1 MSKVKRRVVLKPF
14 DLIIQR
20 ADSNYSC
27 IYADLWEITSSD
39 MDTHLEF
46 CRFMRKRNIFT
57 FSNIGEV
64 ETEGTPY
71 TFDDGRN
78 SIKWLSQ
85 LILALHDIAS
95 RGIDVVI
102 ELDRRLNLSSPVQD
116 IYEGVTF
123 NTATS
128 KKLID
133 TYFISVIAFARYIKA
148 PSFVSTRVL
157 NFDNYT
163 YKIINDKVCV
173 NFKY

>member
-1 MSKVKRRVVLKPF
+1 M
-14 DLIIQR
+14 
-20 ADSNYSC
+20 
-27 IYADLWEITSSD
+27 
-39 MDTHLEF
+39 
-46 CRFMRKRNIFT
+46 
-57 FSNIGEV
+57 
-64 ETEGTPY
+64 
-71 TFDDGRN
+71 
-78 SIKWLSQ
+78 
-85 LILALHDIAS
+85 ILALHDIAS
-95 RGIDVVI
+95 KDINVVI

-163 YKIINDKVCV
+163 YKIINDKVFV
-173 NFKY
+173 DFKY

>member
-1 MSKVKRRVVLKPF
+1 
-14 DLIIQR
+14 
-20 ADSNYSC
+20 
-27 IYADLWEITSSD
+27 
-39 MDTHLEF
+39 
-46 CRFMRKRNIFT
+46 MRKRNIFT

-95 RGIDVVI
+95 KGIDVVI

-133 TYFISVIAFARYIKA
+133 TYFISVIAFSRYIKA
-148 PSFVSTRVL
+148 PSFVRTRVSK
-157 NFDNYT
+157 FDNYA
-163 YKIINDKVCV
+163 YKIINDKVFV
-173 NFKY
+173 DFKY

>member
-1 MSKVKRRVVLKPF
+1 MSKNKRRVVLKPF
-14 DLIIQR
+14 DLIIYR
-20 ADSNYSC
+20 GSSGYSC
-27 IYADLWEITSSD
+27 IYAGLWEITSSD

-46 CRFMRKRNIFT
+46 CRFMKQRNIFT

-71 TFDDGRN
+71 TFDDGRD
-78 SIKWLSQ
+78 SLKWVSQ
-85 LILALHDIAS
+85 LILTLHDIAS

-102 ELDRRLNLSSPVQD
+102 ELDRRLNLGSPVQD
-116 IYEGVTF
+116 IYDGVTF
-123 NTATS
+123 NTTTS

-133 TYFISVIAFARYIKA
+133 TYFVSIISLSRYIKA
-148 PSFVSTRVL
+148 PSFVRTRVSK
-157 NFDNYT
+157 FDNYA